1 MLSHV
6 GCASDDDSGC
16 EDPKTCLAASCGNGV
31 KEPGEACDDGNR
43 TNGDG
48 CESNCTLTPGTPVCG
63 NGVREGAEAC
73 DDGNTTS
80 GDGCEADCTPT
91 PTKSDC
97 GNGKL
102 EGAEVCDD
110 GNTTSGD
117 GCEADCTLTQTRCA
131 AADAPPLA
139 DGATC
144 AVTKTGNGARLFTGV
159 ILKDGETLLGGQVL
173 VNSSGVITCAQCDCS
188 ASEGAQ
194 DATRISCPSGVISP
208 GLINPH
214 EHLTYPDKP
223 HAGSDERY
231 EHRNE
236 WRTGANRHTRISNGG
251 SKSSADVVGY
261 AELRHVMAGTTSIA
275 GAGGASG
282 FLRNLDQ
289 NPVARQEGLDEGVA
303 DSDTFPLG
311 DSNGRIVISGCTD
324 YSSRPTAAGLSKL
337 AAYLPHVAE
346 GISAGAHNEFTC
358 LSSGANDV
366 MLGRTAV
373 IHGIGLTARD
383 IELMASRGTGLIW
396 SPRSNIAL
404 YGDTAMVTTHK
415 RLGVSISL
423 GTDWLQSGSMNIL
436 RELKCADSLN
446 TRQFARAFSDEQLW
460 RMVTA
465 NASEAVDVY
474 EKVGRIA
481 PGKMGDLAIFQLK
494 DFTASPHRAVIDA
507 EPADVVLTMRGG
519 KALYGD
525 QTLVT
530 ALKGATETCD
540 AVDVCGSAKSA
551 CVQSEAGK
559 NLAALQAANP
569 TAYPLFA
576 CGVPEAEPTC
586 TPQRVSNHTA
596 WPASVNNSTVYSGV
610 RETDDL
616 DGDGVRDAADNCPDV
631 FNPIRPMDNGKQLDS
646 DNDGVGDACDPCP
659 LSADNSVCTT
669 YTVGDDDHDGLPTWL
684 DNCPFVANPDQ
695 TDTDGDGKGDAC
707 DPCPIA
713 NPGSTACP
721 VSIHDLK
728 TPVNGALPFAG
739 ELVSLTDV
747 IVTGVAKGAAS
758 ANGYW
763 VQVHPVP
770 SGKSVEYSGL
780 FVYSPKGDLTV
791 GDRLDISKGSLT
803 IFNGLPELIDVT
815 YTRRST
821 GNTPPAPVVVSAAD
835 VRTGGP
841 RAVALEG
848 VLLELREVTVTEGV
862 NSFKEFRVN
871 ESGNAAQP
879 SLMVDDQAFDY
890 ADPAVG
896 TTYFA
901 LRGLLTFNFNDH
913 KLVPRGAGDLLGT
926 PPTLTTFGPG
936 GFVRAGESGA
946 QSAFPQVLTV
956 TLSTPYSVPVEVAV
970 TSSNPAALVVPGG
983 KVTIPAGQTSAEV
996 KVEPLSQAQSVTLTA
1011 TLGTVSLQS
1020 PLRVL
1025 GATEQAQ
1032 VTSLSPST
1040 VSLVPGGTVTLTV
1053 ALDRPAPA
1061 NVTIALSVDPME
1073 GFGMLDPANGTLA
1086 VAKNAT
1092 QATFTF
1098 TATEAAEVTS
1108 GTVTAQVG
1116 ASSARTTVS
1125 LDQDSPRLVSLL
1137 PSSPVVVR
1145 FGEAQEYRVVLS
1157 SAPTQD
1163 LAVAL
1168 VATPAAGVTHF
1179 GTVPATVTVRAGTTD
1194 ATFLF
1199 TADAQGEGAGTVS
1212 ASLQGITRTSDITV
1226 TPPAAALQALT
1237 PSTATV
1243 FFNATQSFT
1252 VALDRAAP
1260 VGGALVDVALTPAS
1274 GLGSLSSATVAI
1286 AAGQTSGQVVFTAGQ
1301 TAGDVRLTATYGG
1314 QQLSAV
1320 LTVANRPAINHLVI
1334 NEVDYDQLGTD
1345 TKEFVEIYNP
1355 TGDPVSLANTF
1366 LVFVNGAVNPPA
1378 SYQKIDLAEVGTLG
1392 AGEYLVVGSAAVVG
1406 PLAGRPGVKTLQRGT
1421 SDFIQNG
1428 GSATNPSADAVA
1440 LYDGVQ
1446 DALIDSLSYEGAITQ
1461 ATIAGSSKRF
1471 DMQEGTTS
1479 TATLADSNTIEGSL
1493 CRDANST
1500 DTDDNGVDFK
1510 FTTTVTP
1517 GAVNVITAPPAP

>member
-6 GCASDDDSGC
+6 GCSGDDEPRCESAKCFAS
-16 EDPKTCLAASCGNGV
+16 SCGDGV
-31 KEPGEACDDGNR
+31 KEPQ
-43 TNGDG
+43 
-48 CESNCTLTPGTPVCG
+48 
-63 NGVREGAEAC
+63 EAC

-80 GDGCEADCTPT
+80 GDGCEADCSLTPKKAT
-91 PTKSDC
+91 C

-102 EGAEVCDD
+102 EDSEVCDD

-117 GCEADCTLTQTRCA
+117 GCQADCALTQTRCA

-144 AVTKTGNGARLFTGV
+144 AVTKAGNGARLFTGV
-159 ILKDGETLLGGQVL
+159 VLKDGETLVGGQVL
-173 VNSSGVITCAQCDCS
+173 VDARGIISCAQCDCS
-188 ASEGAQ
+188 AAEGAE
-194 DATRISCPSGVISP
+194 DATQISCPTGVISP

-223 HAGSDERY
+223 YVGTDERY

-236 WRTGANRHTRISNGG
+236 WRTGANQHTTIRNGG
-251 SKSSADVVGY
+251 SKSSADVAGY

-275 GAGGASG
+275 GAGGAAG

-289 NPVARQEGLDEGVA
+289 SPVARQEGLEEGIA

-311 DSNGRIVISGCTD
+311 DSNGRIVTSGCED
-324 YSSRPTAAGLSKL
+324 YATRPTVAGLSKL
-337 AAYLPHVAE
+337 AAYLPHIAE

-358 LSSGANDV
+358 LSTGANDV
-366 MLGRTAV
+366 LLGRTAV
-373 IHGIGLTARD
+373 IHGIGLTARE
-383 IELMASRGTGLIW
+383 IEMMAARGTGLIW

-446 TRQFARAFSDEQLW
+446 TRQFARTFSDEQLW
-460 RMVTA
+460 RMVTT
-465 NASEAVDVY
+465 NAAEAVDVY

-481 PGKMGDLAIFQLK
+481 PGKMGDLSIFQLTEFK
-494 DFTASPHRAVIDA
+494 ASPHRAVIAA

-530 ALKGATETCD
+530 ALKGASETCD
-540 AVDVCGSAKSA
+540 AVDVCGAAKSA
-551 CVQSEAGK
+551 CVQSEVGK
-559 NLAALQAANP
+559 NLAALQAANAS
-569 TAYPLFA
+569 AYPLFS
-576 CGVPEAEPTC
+576 CGVPEAEPAC
-586 TPQRVSNHTA
+586 TPRRSSNNSA
-596 WPASVNNSTVYSGV
+596 WLASVNSSTVYSGQS
-610 RETDDL
+610 EADDP
-616 DGDGVRDAADNCPDV
+616 DGDGMRGAADNCSDV

-646 DNDGVGDACDPCP
+646 DSDGLGDACDPCP
-659 LSADNSVCTT
+659 LSTNNSACTT
-669 YTVGDDDHDGLPTWL
+669 YPVGDDDHDGLPTWQ
-684 DNCPFVANPDQ
+684 DNCPFVANVDQ
-695 TDTDGDGKGDAC
+695 EESDGDGKGDAC
-707 DPCPIA
+707 DPCAIP
-713 NPGSTACP
+713 NPGTTACP
-721 VSIHDLK
+721 VTIHDLK
-728 TPVNGALPFAG
+728 TPVSGGLPFAG
-739 ELVSLTDV
+739 EVVSLSDV

-763 VQVHPVP
+763 VQVHPLP

-780 FVYSPKGDLTV
+780 FVYGPKGDLAV

-803 IFNGLPELIDVT
+803 VFNGLPELTDVT
-815 YTRRST
+815 YTRRSI
-821 GNTPPAPVVVSAAD
+821 GNTPPAPVLVSAAD

-841 RAVALEG
+841 RSVALEG
-848 VLLELREVTVTEGV
+848 VLLELREVKVTEGV

-871 ESGNAAQP
+871 ESGDAAQP
-879 SLMVDDQAFDY
+879 SLMVDDQAFDS

-896 TTYFA
+896 TSYFS

-926 PPTLTTFGPG
+926 PPTLTVFGPG
-936 GFVRAGESGA
+936 GFVRAEDSGA
-946 QSAFPQVLTV
+946 RSTFPQALTV
-956 TLSTPYSVPVEVAV
+956 TLSTTYSVPVDITV
-970 TSSNPAALVVPGG
+970 TSSDPTALVVPGG

-996 KVEPLSQAQSVTLTA
+996 KVEPLAQAPSVTLTA
-1011 TLGTVSLQS
+1011 TLGAVSLQS
-1020 PLRVL
+1020 SLRVL
-1025 GATEQAQ
+1025 GATEQAL
-1032 VTSLSPST
+1032 VTSLSPAT
-1040 VSLVPGGTVTLTV
+1040 VSMVPGGTATLTV

-1061 NVTIALSVDPME
+1061 NASIALSVDPAA
-1073 GFGMLDPANGTLA
+1073 GFGTFNPASGTLV

-1098 TATEAAEVTS
+1098 TADEAASASV
-1108 GTVTAQVG
+1108 GTVTAQMG
-1116 ASSARTTVS
+1116 ASSANTAVT

-1137 PSSPVVVR
+1137 PSTPVVVR
-1145 FGEAQEYRVVLS
+1145 YGQSQEYRVVLS
-1157 SAPTQD
+1157 SAPAAN

-1179 GTVPATVTVRAGTTD
+1179 GTVPTTVTVPAGTAD

-1199 TADAQGEGAGTVS
+1199 TADALGEGAGTVA
-1212 ASLQGITRTSDITV
+1212 ASLLGITRTSDITV
-1226 TPPAAALQALT
+1226 TPPPAALRALT

-1252 VALDRAAP
+1252 VTLDRPAP
-1260 VGGALVDVALTPAS
+1260 AEGASVDVALTPAS
-1274 GLGSLSSATVAI
+1274 NVGSLSSATVAI

-1301 TAGDVRLTATYGG
+1301 TAGGVRLTATYGG
-1314 QQLSAV
+1314 DELSAE
-1320 LTVANRPAINHLVI
+1320 LTVANRPAIGHLVI
-1334 NEVDYDQLGTD
+1334 NEVDYDQLNTD

-1355 TGDPVSLANTF
+1355 TGGSVSLANVF
-1366 LVFVNGAVNPPA
+1366 LVFVNGAGNPPA
-1378 SYQKIDLAEVGTLG
+1378 SYQKLALAEVGTLG
-1392 AGEYLVVGSAAVVG
+1392 AGEYLVVGSAAVVD

-1421 SDFIQNG
+1421 TDFIQNG
-1428 GSATNPSADAVA
+1428 GSTASPAADAVA

-1446 DALIDSLSYEGAITQ
+1446 DELIDSLSYEATITQ
-1461 ATIAGSSKRF
+1461 ATITDSSKRF
-1471 DMQEGTTS
+1471 DMREGTTS
-1479 TATLADSNTIEGSL
+1479 TAAVADSNTVEGSV
-1493 CRDANST
+1493 CRDAHGV
-1500 DTDDNGVDFK
+1500 DTDDNGMDFK

-1517 GAVNVITAPPAP
+1517 GAVNAITPPPAP